1 LSRKDYLEN
10 YFIIKL
16 MRYLPNQNINAF
28 MRSYKVII
36 NEKARLAEYM
46 RKMEIEKKLKQQHER
61 ILRLEKKLNKN

>member
-1 LSRKDYLEN
+1 
-10 YFIIKL
+10 